1 MKFREILSEL
11 QRRNVFKALLAYLAV
26 AWVVI
31 QIASI
36 LLPAFNAPEYAMKV
50 LLVILGIGF
59 FFWAVFSWIYD
70 LTPSG
75 FQKTDPTLTNIE
87 THRRNSK
94 RLNSVIASSIV
105 IAILLLLIASFWAGS
120 QWNQPQTQGEKRIA
134 VIPFEQL
141 IENKEESYFS
151 EGMTETLINALSEIG
166 DVKVLSMASSRYLQA
181 GFSPA
186 DPLITDELAY
196 IDYFIYGT
204 IQRDNNSISVVLKIS
219 KTIAGNIIWEK
230 EYTSDISMVRQLW
243 TSIATE
249 VANEFDI
256 KKKDVQLL
264 QKAGITSVK
273 PETYELYLKGKYYL
287 NKSTVAD
294 WQRGIVYL
302 EEAVDQNAADPYAYA
317 GLAEGYVT
325 LGHSLTPPPD
335 VFPKALAAAKRAIQ
349 LDSSNAEGWA
359 ALSHYH
365 TYFGWDWDLAEY
377 AFEKANEINP
387 NMAYNHY
394 HRAWYLALFGRLDE
408 AIVEHKLAQE
418 LDPFSS
424 LHTAWLGGLY
434 RMVGAYEKG
443 LVEAE
448 KATGMKNDYALSMF
462 IKGGIY
468 MDMGRT
474 DEGLQIL
481 KQAAKINPGWRYIG
495 YGPALLQVGQFEEGM
510 KIIRELEAM
519 EETPFYSLCL
529 AYLYFDADNLDK
541 GFEWLKSAKGHAW
554 YPWIRVLMPNP
565 KVKKDPRYLEL
576 LKELGLP
583 PPSPLLYNENT

>member
-1 MKFREILSEL
+1 MKFREILAEL

-50 LLVILGIGF
+50 LLVVLGIGF

-70 LTPSG
+70 LTPNG
-75 FQKTDPTLTNIE
+75 FQKTDATLTNID
-87 THRRNSK
+87 TYRRNSK

-141 IENKEESYFS
+141 DENKEDSYFS
-151 EGMTETLINALSEIG
+151 EGMTETLINALSKVG
-166 DVKVLSMASSRYLQA
+166 DVKVLSMASTRYLQA

-186 DPLITDELAY
+186 DPIIANELSY

-204 IQRDNNSISVVLKIS
+204 IQRNSNSISVVLKIS
-219 KTIAGNIIWEK
+219 KTITGNVIWEK

-243 TSIATE
+243 TSIAME
-249 VANEFDI
+249 VTNEFDI
-256 KKKDVQLL
+256 KNKDVQLL

-394 HRAWYLALFGRLDE
+394 HRAWYLALFGRMDE
-408 AIVEHKLAQE
+408 AILEHKLAQE
-418 LDPFSS
+418 LDPFIS

-434 RMVGAYEKG
+434 RMAGAYDKG
-443 LVEAE
+443 LIEAE
-448 KATGMKNDYALSMF
+448 KASGMQHDNALSMY
-462 IKGGIY
+462 IKGSIY
-468 MDMGRT
+468 IDTGRT
-474 DEGLQIL
+474 EEGLETL
-481 KQAAKINPGWRYIG
+481 AQAAKINPGWRYLG
-495 YGPALLQVGQFEEGM
+495 YGTALFKTGRFEEGM
-510 KIIRELEAM
+510 KIIHELEAM

-529 AYLYFDADNLDK
+529 AYLYFNADDLDK
-541 GFEWLKSAKGHAW
+541 GFEWLQSAKGHAF
-554 YPWIRVLMPNP
+554 YPWIRVIMPNP

-583 PPSPLLYNENT
+583 PPSPLVYNST

>member
-1 MKFREILSEL
+1 MKFREILAEL

-50 LLVILGIGF
+50 LLVVLGIGF

-70 LTPSG
+70 LTPNG
-75 FQKTDPTLTNIE
+75 FQKTDATLTNID
-87 THRRNSK
+87 TYRRNSK

-141 IENKEESYFS
+141 DENKEDSYFS
-151 EGMTETLINALSEIG
+151 EGMTETLINALSKVG
-166 DVKVLSMASSRYLQA
+166 DVKVLSMASTRYLQA

-186 DPLITDELAY
+186 DPIIANELSY

-204 IQRDNNSISVVLKIS
+204 IQRNSNSISVVLKIS
-219 KTIAGNIIWEK
+219 KTITGNVIWEK

-243 TSIATE
+243 NSIAME
-249 VANEFDI
+249 VTNEFDI
-256 KKKDVQLL
+256 KNKDVQLL

-394 HRAWYLALFGRLDE
+394 HRAWYLALFGRMDE

-418 LDPFSS
+418 LDPFTS

-434 RMVGAYEKG
+434 RMAGAYDKG
-443 LVEAE
+443 LIEAE
-448 KATGMKNDYALSMF
+448 KASGMQHDNALSMY
-462 IKGGIY
+462 IKGSIY
-468 MDMGRT
+468 IDTGRT
-474 DEGLQIL
+474 EEGLETL
-481 KQAAKINPGWRYIG
+481 AQAAKINPGWRYLG
-495 YGPALLQVGQFEEGM
+495 YGTALFKTGRFEEGM
-510 KIIRELEAM
+510 KIIHELEAM

-529 AYLYFDADNLDK
+529 AYLYFNADNLDK
-541 GFEWLKSAKGHAW
+541 GFEWLQSAKGHAF
-554 YPWIRVLMPNP
+554 YPWIRVIMPNP
-565 KVKKDPRYLEL
+565 KVKEDPRYLEL

-583 PPSPLLYNENT
+583 PPSPLVYNST